1 MNVLS
6 LFSGIGAFEKALS
19 DLNISYTLI
28 NYCENNKHA
37 SKSYSAIHGVS
48 ESLNLWDIEKVD
60 FKSISFDI
68 DFLTHGSPCQSFS
81 KEGKNDGAD
90 KGSNTK
96 SSLLWYSVEAIKILK
111 PKYVLWENVEN
122 VTSKKHIHNFNNY
135 LNELQEIGYTNYH
148 KILNA
153 KDFGV
158 PQNRARSFVVSIRND
173 INKTFTFPNKI
184 PLTKTIFDF
193 LDENVPTTYDVPS
206 DFPCI
211 DGYYHIRQATKK
223 GYIEIKEGIFDWN
236 YPNSKTRRGRVQGNG
251 MICPTLTATKANL
264 ILINNGRFRNLTAR
278 EQFKLMGFTE
288 TDYQLAKDAG
298 VSESQ
303 LYKQSG
309 NSIVVDVLKAIYK
322 NLFTS

>member
-6 LFSGIGAFEKALS
+6 LFSGIGAFEKALN

-37 SKSYSAIHGVS
+37 SKSYSVIHRVS

-60 FKSISFDI
+60 FKSISSDI

-148 KILNA
+148 KVLNA
-153 KDFGV
+153 KDFGI

-173 INKTFTFPNKI
+173 IDKTFTFPNKI

-193 LDENVPTTYDVPS
+193 LDENVPTTYDVPN

-223 GYIEIKEGIFDWN
+223 GYIEIKEGVFDWS

-264 ILINNGRFRNLTAR
+264 ILIDNGRFRNLTAR

-288 TDYQLAKDAG
+288 VDYQLAKDAG